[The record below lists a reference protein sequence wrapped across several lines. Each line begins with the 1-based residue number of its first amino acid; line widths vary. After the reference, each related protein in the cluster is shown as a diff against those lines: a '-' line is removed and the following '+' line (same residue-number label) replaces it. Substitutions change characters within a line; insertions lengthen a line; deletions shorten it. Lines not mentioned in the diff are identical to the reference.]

1 MKITPL
7 SISDILIIEPMIFK
21 DNRGLF
27 FESFNQ
33 LQFEKALGRKVS
45 FVQDNHS
52 ISSKGVL
59 RGMHYQLSPN
69 VQAKLI
75 RVVEGEVFDV
85 AVDLRKSSASFG
97 KWVGEIISAENKK
110 QMWIPEGFAHGFL
123 TLSETA
129 TFLYKTTNYY
139 SKKDER
145 SIRWNDE
152 NINIMWPTKKP
163 LLSSKD
169 ELACTFRD
177 ATYFD

>member
-1 MKITPL
+1 
-7 SISDILIIEPMIFK
+7 MIFK

-33 LQFEKALGRKVS
+33 LQFEKALGHKVS